1 MKFRPS
7 VSARLRGA
15 RSVWTA
21 VTANSR
27 APRPPNRLRSILAG
41 SAGNLVESFDWFVYA
56 AFGLYFS
63 SVFFPGGDRTAQLLS
78 TAAVFGVGFFARP
91 VGAWIMGLYGD
102 RIGRKAAMVASVAL
116 MCGGSLLIA
125 VCPGKAEI
133 GLAAP
138 AILVLAR
145 ILQGFS
151 MGGEYGASAT
161 YLAEMANR
169 KTRGF
174 WSGIF
179 YSTLIAGQLLA
190 MGVLLTLTALLT
202 PEQMQAWGWRVPF
215 GLGGALALAVF
226 WLRRGMDET
235 PSFQARTGPRA
246 TTLGLLRSHPREAL
260 TVIGLT
266 AGGTL
271 AYYTYTTYI
280 QKFLVNTSGFTKDQA
295 NLIVAGGLA
304 VFMLVQPLMGA
315 LSDRVGRRVILIT
328 FGVLGATLTWPILS
342 TLAHT
347 HDPWSAFALTAA
359 GMLIVSAYS
368 SVNAVVKAELFPTE
382 VRALGVAL
390 PYSIANAAFGG
401 TAEYV
406 ALAFKQAGH
415 ESSYFTYVSLVIGAT
430 LVVYLTMRDTRRYSR
445 IAED

>member
-1 MKFRPS
+1 
-7 VSARLRGA
+7 VVADVIDA
-15 RSVWTA
+15 RSPA
-21 VTANSR
+21 
-27 APRPPNRLRSILAG
+27 APAANRLRSILAG

-63 SVFFPGGDRTAQLLS
+63 KVFFPDGDRTTQLLN

-91 VGAWIMGLYGD
+91 IGAWLMGLYGD
-102 RIGRKAAMVASVAL
+102 RIGRKAAMVASVSL
-116 MCGGSLLIA
+116 MCVGSLLIA
-125 VCPGKAEI
+125 VNPGAAEI

-138 AILVLAR
+138 ALLVVAR
-145 ILQGFS
+145 ILQGVS

-161 YLAEMANR
+161 YLSEMANR
-169 KTRGF
+169 RTRGF
-174 WSGIF
+174 WSGVF

-190 MGVLLTLTALLT
+190 MAVLLALTAVLS
-202 PEQMQAWGWRVPF
+202 PQEMQAWGWRVPF
-215 GLGGALALAVF
+215 FIGGGLALAVF

-235 PSFQARTGPRA
+235 PSFHARTGPRA
-246 TTLGLLRSHPREAL
+246 TTWGLIRSHPREAL

-266 AGGTL
+266 SGGTL

-295 NLIVAGGLA
+295 NLITAAALT
-304 VFMLVQPLMGA
+304 VFMLVNPLVGA
-315 LSDRVGRRVILIT
+315 LSDRLGRRAILIG

-347 HDPWSAFALTAA
+347 RDVATAFALTA
-359 GMLIVSAYS
+359 GSLLIVSAYS

-390 PYSIANAAFGG
+390 PYSLANAAFGG

-406 ALAFKQAGH
+406 ALAFKQAGR
-415 ESSYFTYVSLVIGAT
+415 ETWFFTYVSLIIGGS
-430 LVVYLTMRDTRRYSR
+430 LLVYLLMRDTRRHSR

>member
-1 MKFRPS
+1 M
-7 VSARLRGA
+7 
-15 RSVWTA
+15 
-21 VTANSR
+21 TANSR

>member
-1 MKFRPS
+1 M
-7 VSARLRGA
+7 VADVIDA
-15 RSVWTA
+15 
-21 VTANSR
+21 R
-27 APRPPNRLRSILAG
+27 APATNRLRSILAG

-63 SVFFPGGDRTAQLLS
+63 KVFFPDGDRTTQLLN

-91 VGAWIMGLYGD
+91 VGAWLMGLYGD
-102 RIGRKAAMVASVAL
+102 RIGRKAAMVASVSL
-116 MCGGSLLIA
+116 MCVGSLLIA
-125 VCPGKAEI
+125 VNPGAAEI

-138 AILVLAR
+138 ALLVVAR
-145 ILQGFS
+145 ILQGVS

-161 YLAEMANR
+161 YLSEMANR
-169 KTRGF
+169 RTRGF
-174 WSGIF
+174 WSGVF

-190 MGVLLTLTALLT
+190 MSVLLVLTAALS
-202 PEQMQAWGWRVPF
+202 PQEMQAWGWRVPF
-215 GLGGALALAVF
+215 FIGGALALAVF

-235 PSFQARTGPRA
+235 PSFHARAGPRA
-246 TTLGLLRSHPREAL
+246 TTWGLIRSHPREAL

-266 AGGTL
+266 SGGTL

-280 QKFLVNTSGFTKDQA
+280 QKFLVNTSGFSKDQA
-295 NLIVAGGLA
+295 NLITAGALT
-304 VFMLVQPLMGA
+304 VFMLVNPLVGA
-315 LSDRVGRRVILIT
+315 LSDRLGRRVILIG

-347 HDPWSAFALTAA
+347 RDVATAFALTA
-359 GMLIVSAYS
+359 GSLLIVSAYS
-368 SVNAVVKAELFPTE
+368 SVNAVVKTELFPTE

-390 PYSIANAAFGG
+390 PYSLANAAFGG

-406 ALAFKQAGH
+406 ALAFKQAGR
-415 ESSYFTYVSLVIGAT
+415 EAWFFTYVSLIIGGS
-430 LVVYLTMRDTRRYSR
+430 LLVYLLMRDTRRHSR

>member
-1 MKFRPS
+1 
-7 VSARLRGA
+7 VVADVIDA
-15 RSVWTA
+15 RSPA
-21 VTANSR
+21 
-27 APRPPNRLRSILAG
+27 APAANRLRSILAG

-63 SVFFPGGDRTAQLLS
+63 KVFFPDGDRTTQLLN

-91 VGAWIMGLYGD
+91 IGAWLMGRYGD
-102 RIGRKAAMVASVAL
+102 RIGRKAAMVASVSL
-116 MCGGSLLIA
+116 MCVGSLLIA
-125 VCPGKAEI
+125 VNPGAAEI

-138 AILVLAR
+138 ALLVLAR
-145 ILQGFS
+145 ILQGVS

-161 YLAEMANR
+161 YLSEMANR
-169 KTRGF
+169 RTRGF
-174 WSGIF
+174 WSGVF

-190 MGVLLTLTALLT
+190 MAVLLALTAVLS
-202 PEQMQAWGWRVPF
+202 PQEMQAWGWRVPF
-215 GLGGALALAVF
+215 FIGGGLALAVF

-235 PSFQARTGPRA
+235 PSFHARTGPRA
-246 TTLGLLRSHPREAL
+246 TTWGLIRSHPREAL

-266 AGGTL
+266 SGGTL

-295 NLIVAGGLA
+295 NLITAGALT
-304 VFMLVQPLMGA
+304 VFMLVNPLVGA
-315 LSDRVGRRVILIT
+315 LSDRLGRRAILIG

-347 HDPWSAFALTAA
+347 RDVATAFALTA
-359 GMLIVSAYS
+359 GSLLIVSAYS

-390 PYSIANAAFGG
+390 PYSLANAAFGG

-406 ALAFKQAGH
+406 ALAFKQAGR
-415 ESSYFTYVSLVIGAT
+415 ETWFFTYVSLIIGGS
-430 LVVYLTMRDTRRYSR
+430 LLVYLLMRDTRRHSR